1 MILGNFLKTSAL
13 SKVKILE
20 FLIFVLSYLR
30 ALILLNLILLN
41 ILGNVWLILFYLT
54 FVHLR
59 INRFQIL
66 IFTGL
71 WILFLIGFA
80 QIILLRLELTA
91 IVCLIQILNILD
103 LRIYHL
109 IRLARIVWIYRL
121 LKRRNLGIF
130 ILGKSIFVWF
140 LERSLEILVKFR
152 VGLVTEIL
160 IIHILIVHFIVIKI
174 TCLLFLIIL
183 MWKIIKVGFGVIRVV
198 RRRAKNI
205 LMALNRVL
213 VILDIIHA

>member
-1 MILGNFLKTSAL
+1 
-13 SKVKILE
+13 
-20 FLIFVLSYLR
+20 
-30 ALILLNLILLN
+30 
-41 ILGNVWLILFYLT
+41 
-54 FVHLR
+54 
-59 INRFQIL
+59 
-66 IFTGL
+66 
-71 WILFLIGFA
+71 
-80 QIILLRLELTA
+80 
-91 IVCLIQILNILD
+91 LNILD

-121 LKRRNLGIF
+121 QERRNLGIF

>member
-20 FLIFVLSYLR
+20 FLIFVFGYLR

-59 INRFQIL
+59 NVRFQIL

-121 LKRRNLGIF
+121 LERRNLGIF

-152 VGLVTEIL
+152 VGLVAEIL

>member
-1 MILGNFLKTSAL
+1 MKTSAL

-20 FLIFVLSYLR
+20 FLIFVLGYLR

-59 INRFQIL
+59 NVRFQIL

-109 IRLARIVWIYRL
+109 IRLARIV
-121 LKRRNLGIF
+121 
-130 ILGKSIFVWF
+130 
-140 LERSLEILVKFR
+140 
-152 VGLVTEIL
+152 
-160 IIHILIVHFIVIKI
+160 
-174 TCLLFLIIL
+174 
-183 MWKIIKVGFGVIRVV
+183 
-198 RRRAKNI
+198 
-205 LMALNRVL
+205 
-213 VILDIIHA
+213 

>member
-13 SKVKILE
+13 SKVKISE

-71 WILFLIGFA
+71 WILFLIVFA
-80 QIILLRLELTA
+80 QIILLRLDLTA
-91 IVCLIQILNILD
+91 IVCQIQILNILD

-121 LKRRNLGIF
+121 LERRNLGIF

-152 VGLVTEIL
+152 VGLVAEIL

-213 VILDIIHA
+213 VILDIINA

>member
-1 MILGNFLKTSAL
+1 LILGNFLKTSAL

>member
-1 MILGNFLKTSAL
+1 MKTSAL
-13 SKVKILE
+13 SKVKISE

-109 IRLARIVWIYRL
+109 IRLARIV
-121 LKRRNLGIF
+121 
-130 ILGKSIFVWF
+130 
-140 LERSLEILVKFR
+140 
-152 VGLVTEIL
+152 
-160 IIHILIVHFIVIKI
+160 
-174 TCLLFLIIL
+174 
-183 MWKIIKVGFGVIRVV
+183 
-198 RRRAKNI
+198 
-205 LMALNRVL
+205 
-213 VILDIIHA
+213 

>member
-1 MILGNFLKTSAL
+1 LILGNFLKTSAL

-59 INRFQIL
+59 NVRFQIL

-121 LKRRNLGIF
+121 LERRNLGIF

-152 VGLVTEIL
+152 VGLVAEIL

>member
-20 FLIFVLSYLR
+20 FLILVLDYLW
-30 ALILLNLILLN
+30 ALILLYLVLLN
-41 ILGNVWLILFYLT
+41 MLGDVWLILFYLT

-71 WILFLIGFA
+71 WILFLIVFA
-80 QIILLRLELTA
+80 QIILLRLDLTA

-121 LKRRNLGIF
+121 QERRNLGIF

>member
-20 FLIFVLSYLR
+20 FLIFVFDYLW
-30 ALILLNLILLN
+30 ALILLNLVLLN
-41 ILGNVWLILFYLT
+41 ILGDVWLILFYLT

-121 LKRRNLGIF
+121 LERRNLGIF

-152 VGLVTEIL
+152 VGLVAEVL